1 MYSQEKYNFLKA
13 KYGGYASWVVWS
25 EDTKNDTTVIE
36 DNITELHPKFVF
48 LGLNV
53 SKPLLDTPWSN
64 FHGGKNDRK
73 LMYACNDTALR
84 GSYLTDLFKGVPEAK
99 SAKLYAYVKQNP
111 DVLAKNVSVF
121 KQEMADIGVSEN
133 TVFIVLGKGILP
145 FYLEFFG
152 NDFKNPYVCYLH
164 YASHGTDK
172 DWVEGLWNELGIKK
186 EFVKG

>member
-1 MYSQEKYNFLKA
+1 MYSQGKYDLLKEKYGT
-13 KYGGYASWVVWS
+13 YSSWAIWN
-25 EDTKNDTTVIE
+25 ETIKNDTGMID
-36 DNITELHPKFVF
+36 DNVTELHSQYVL
-48 LGLNV
+48 LGLNI

-84 GSYLTDLFKGVPEAK
+84 GSYLTDLFKGIPEAK

-121 KQEMADIGVSEN
+121 KQEMADIGVRKN

-152 NDFKNPYVCYLH
+152 NDFKNPYVCYPH

-186 EFVKG
+186 EFVKR